1 MVGRLGRTHGVRGEI
16 FADVLTDFPERF
28 AAGESLLVGR
38 ERGRPPSSMEILSV
52 RPHAGRLLL
61 HFEGIQNREE
71 AQNLTGLKLMVRS
84 EDALPLDEDTYYPH
98 QLIGLQVHNMDGED
112 LGKVSELMETG
123 AADVLILRDEE
134 GRTRLVPMIAEVI
147 REVDL
152 NAGTIS
158 IDPLPG
164 LFD

>member
-28 AAGESLLVGR
+28 AVGNSVLVGR
-38 ERGRPPSSMEILSV
+38 EHGKSPTGMEIIRV

-71 AQNLTGLKLMVRS
+71 AQNLTGLKLMVPS

-98 QLIGLQVHNMDGED
+98 QLIGLQVQGMDDTDIGT
-112 LGKVSELMETG
+112 VIELMETG
-123 AADVLILRDEE
+123 AADVLILSDDE
-134 GRTRLVPMIAEVI
+134 GRKLLVPMIADVI

-152 NAGTIS
+152 EAGLIK